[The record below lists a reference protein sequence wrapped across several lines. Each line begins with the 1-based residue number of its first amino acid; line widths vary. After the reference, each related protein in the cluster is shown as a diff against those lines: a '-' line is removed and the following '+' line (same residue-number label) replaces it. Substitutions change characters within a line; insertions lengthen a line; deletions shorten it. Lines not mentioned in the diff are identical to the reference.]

1 MRWISLLALT
11 CVLFAASC
19 SVEVDEFQKVSNST
33 ADLTG
38 VIAEYLSWNSST
50 AVWNEKTVETA
61 QDYTASI
68 ENSLSNAQKD
78 TRIYI
83 EKYPDYAS
91 SSEGVK
97 LVGRAIEALKPWV
110 QSLKYQYQVIKTCVE
125 TTETDSN
132 LMACLIP
139 FGSENAV
146 EFERLTN
153 LVIEAFIDIE
163 ACGLSDD
170 CDIELE

>member
-1 MRWISLLALT
+1 MRWISLLTLT

-19 SVEVDEFQKVSNST
+19 SIEADQFQKVSNST
-33 ADLTG
+33 ADLTDL
-38 VIAEYLSWNSST
+38 IAEYLSWNSST

-68 ENSLSNAQKD
+68 ENSLSDAQKD
-78 TRIYI
+78 IRLYI
-83 EKYPDYAS
+83 EEYPEYAS

-110 QSLKYQYQVIKTCVE
+110 QSLKYQYQVTETCVE
-125 TTETDSN
+125 TTETDSD

-139 FGSENAV
+139 FGIENTV
-146 EFERLTN
+146 EFVRLTKI
-153 LVIEAFIDIE
+153 VMEAFIDIE